1 MPSVADILKMIKGL
15 NADEQKT
22 LKSALLNMSFGSTS
36 DMNDL
41 LTKER
46 FANGRVCPICGSIH
60 VVRNGHRT
68 DGTQRFICRDC
79 KKSFVIAT
87 NSIASG
93 TRKDLSVWE
102 KYISCM
108 MQGLSLRKTAAIC
121 GISKNTAFYWRH
133 KILDALQNMAD
144 SVTLNGIIEADETF
158 FAVSY
163 KGNHKH
169 SKTFVMPRKSHHR
182 GGQTHTRGLSRE
194 KVCVPCAVNRSGLSI
209 AKVSNLGRV
218 STKNLH
224 DTFNGKIA
232 ENSTLVT
239 DEMNSYIRFAKD
251 NSLDLIQLKTGKEK
265 KGIYNIQSINNYHS
279 RFKKFMGNF
288 NGVSTKYLNN
298 YLIWHNFI
306 NYAKETD
313 IEKCNILLKFA
324 LTTTKRETCEQISLR
339 MPIPILV

>member
-1 MPSVADILKMIKGL
+1 MATVADIIKMIMGL
-15 NADEQKT
+15 PADERKV
-22 LKSALLNMSFGSTS
+22 LKSALLNTSFSGSS

-41 LTKER
+41 LSKER
-46 FANGRVCPICGSIH
+46 FANGRVCPICGSTH
-60 VVRNGHRT
+60 VVRNGRRA
-68 DGTQRFICRDC
+68 DGTQKFMCRDC
-79 KKSFVIAT
+79 KKYFVVAS
-87 NSIASG
+87 NSIVSG

-108 MQGLSLRKTAAIC
+108 MQGLSLRKTAVVC

-144 SVTLNGIIEADETF
+144 EVTLNGIVEADETF
-158 FAVSY
+158 FSVSY

-182 GGQTHTRGLSRE
+182 GNQTHTRGLSRE
-194 KVCVPCAVNRSGLSI
+194 KVCVPCAVNRSGLSV

-224 DTFNGKIA
+224 SLFDGRIA
-232 ENSTLVT
+232 EDSTLVT
-239 DEMNSYIRFAKD
+239 DEMNSYIKFADK
-251 NSLDLIQLKTGKEK
+251 NSLHLIQLKKGKEK
-265 KGIYNIQSINNYHS
+265 KGIYHIQNINNYHS
-279 RFKKFMGNF
+279 RLKKFMSNF

-298 YLIWHNFI
+298 YLIWHNFM

-313 IEKCNILLKFA
+313 VEKYNILMKFA

-339 MPIPILV
+339 MPIPVLL

>member
-1 MPSVADILKMIKGL
+1 MGL
-15 NADEQKT
+15 PADERKV
-22 LKSALLNMSFGSTS
+22 LKSALLNTSFSGSS
-36 DMNDL
+36 DMNDF

-46 FANGRVCPICGSIH
+46 FANGRVCPICGSTH
-60 VVRNGHRT
+60 VVRNGRRAN
-68 DGTQRFICRDC
+68 GTQRFICRDC
-79 KKSFVIAT
+79 KKSFVVT
-87 NSIASG
+87 SNSIASG

-108 MQGLSLRKTAAIC
+108 MQGLSLRKTATVC

-133 KILDALQNMAD
+133 KILDALQYMAD
-144 SVTLNGIIEADETF
+144 NVTLNGIVEADETF

-182 GGQTHTRGLSRE
+182 GGETNIRGLSRE

-209 AKVSNLGRV
+209 AKVANLGRV
-218 STKNLH
+218 STQNLH
-224 DTFNGKIA
+224 DTFKGRIT
-232 ENSTLVT
+232 EDSTLVT
-239 DEMNSYIRFAKD
+239 DAMNSYVRFAKD
-251 NSLDLIQLKTGKEK
+251 NNLNLVQVKNGKSK

-279 RFKKFMGNF
+279 RLKKFMSNF

-298 YLIWHNFI
+298 YLIWHNFV

-313 IEKCNILLKFA
+313 VEKYNILLKFA
-324 LTTTKRETCEQISLR
+324 LTTIKRETCEQISLR
-339 MPIPILV
+339 MPIPTLV